1 MFLTLSLSIMATNH
15 NKRLKQRFG
24 KKNTSHQHHAK
35 ESGAVVETSNNEGNH
50 STKHK
55 GIYYSYYKQLMII
68 PFVILLAAF
77 IIIGVQVAQHGDFIN
92 KGISLAGGTSITLT
106 KDMTDL
112 SSINPS
118 DLESKLHSEIPGHDF
133 IVRTHKQLSDLVSV
147 ELETDIT
154 DDENLA
160 LFKQAVVDNVQ
171 GITMVDLDQ
180 NVKQSGSTLGANFFS
195 QIIKALI
202 IAFILMGIVVFLRF
216 KVPTPS
222 LAVILAAFSDIVV
235 TLAIVDLI
243 GFKLSIAGIAA
254 FLMLI
259 GYSVDTDI
267 LPSTRVLKN
276 KEGTVYSRI
285 ISALKTGLTMNITT
299 LAAVGVALLLSQS
312 QTITQI
318 MTILFIGLLVDMMNT
333 WIQNAGILRWYAE
346 KKEGEHKKS
355 IHHSHKELEVKA

>member
-1 MFLTLSLSIMATNH
+1 MFFALSLSIMATNH

-24 KKNTSHQHHAK
+24 KKNNSHQHHSK
-35 ESGAVVETSNNEGNH
+35 TGVVVESSKNEDGH

-55 GIYYSYYKQLMII
+55 GIYYNYYKQLMII
-68 PFVILLAAF
+68 PFLILLASF
-77 IIIGVQVAQHGDFIN
+77 VIIGLQIAQHGDFIN

-112 SSINPS
+112 SSINPG
-118 DLESKLHSEIPGHDF
+118 DLESRLRSELPGHDF

-160 LFKQAVVDNVQ
+160 LFKQAVVNNVQ
-171 GITMVDLDQ
+171 GISLEDLDQ
-180 NVKQSGSTLGANFFS
+180 NVKKSGSTLGANFFS
-195 QIIKALI
+195 QIMKALI
-202 IAFILMGIVVFLRF
+202 IAFILMGIVVFMRF

-267 LPSTRVLKN
+267 LLSTRVLKN

-285 ISALKTGLTMNITT
+285 ISALKTGLTMNMTT

-346 KKEGEHKKS
+346 KKEKENKK
-355 IHHSHKELEVKA
+355 HAHSVHNSTGVKA

>member
-1 MFLTLSLSIMATNH
+1 MVTTH

-24 KKNTSHQHHAK
+24 KKSSSHQHNVHK
-35 ESGAVVETSNNEGNH
+35 HHVVESSEAEGN
-50 STKHK
+50 STPQHK
-55 GIYYSYYKQLMII
+55 GIYYKYYKQLMII
-68 PFVILLAAF
+68 PFAVLLMAF
-77 IIIGVQVAQHGDFIN
+77 IIIGMQVSQHGDFIN

-106 KDMTDL
+106 SDMTDL
-112 SSINPS
+112 SLISPS
-118 DLESKLHSEIPGHDF
+118 DLENILHSKLPDHDF

-154 DDENLA
+154 DEDTLDVFKKVIVENVEGL
-160 LFKQAVVDNVQ
+160 K
-171 GITMVDLDQ
+171 ISDLDK
-180 NVKQSGSTLGANFFS
+180 NVKKSGSTLGANFFS
-195 QIIKALI
+195 QIMKALV

-267 LPSTRVLKN
+267 LLSTRVLKN

-285 ISALKTGLTMNITT
+285 ISALKTGLTMNVTT
-299 LAAVGVALLLSQS
+299 LVAVGVALLLSQS

-333 WIQNAGILRWYAE
+333 WIQNAGILRWYASR
-346 KKEGEHKKS
+346 KEGESLSKKISKHKS
-355 IHHSHKELEVKA
+355 SEVEA